1 VTWFRSIYSQGVRY
15 VAFLRGINLGKRRP
29 PMTQLRT
36 LFEEIGFTEVETFI
50 ASGNVIFTD
59 QNANP
64 SALEPRIEAHLEASL
79 GYDVATFVRSAAH
92 VRAIAESRVFAEDGQ
107 TGVTIQVSF
116 LKQRLSPALAR
127 KLEVFETNY
136 DQFRVKSGE
145 FYWLCRG
152 PMSESKV
159 WTLPEIKALKLPS
172 GTMRNITSI
181 RKLVARHI
189 PSAD

>member
-1 VTWFRSIYSQGVRY
+1 VRY

-64 SALEPRIEAHLEASL
+64 SALESRIEAHLEASL

-92 VRAIAESRVFAEDGQ
+92 VQAIAESRVFAEDGQ

-127 KLEVFETNY
+127 KLEAFETNY
-136 DQFRVKSGE
+136 DQFRVKGSE

-189 PSAD
+189 PSGD